1 MTNISVT
8 NVSEF
13 GIRKIKI
20 AKDKIIGGGIKIC
33 KKTIVSRTL

>member
-1 MTNISVT
+1 MKNISVT

-20 AKDKIIGGGIKIC
+20 AKDKIIGGGDKDMQENNC
-33 KKTIVSRTL
+33 Q